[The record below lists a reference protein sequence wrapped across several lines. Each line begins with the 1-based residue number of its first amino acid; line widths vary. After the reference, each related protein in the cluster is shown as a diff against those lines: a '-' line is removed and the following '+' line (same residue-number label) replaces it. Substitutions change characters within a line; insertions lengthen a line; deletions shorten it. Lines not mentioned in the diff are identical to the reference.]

1 MELTHKPCPYQD
13 CSSSDAFSFNTD
25 EGVGFCHS
33 CSRGYPS
40 KGVALYEW
48 AKEEYPTKSRKP
60 VEIKGITY
68 EGIRGLDPDVAK
80 LYGIQAQVDEAGDIV
95 QYAFKYPNNVKYRD
109 NAPPG
114 KDKKIWMKERGVTIL
129 DLFGP
134 DFNAG
139 SSKRIYITEGEFDA
153 ASLFQALGKTYP
165 VKSLPSSSLNSKF
178 GDKFLKKN
186 HEYLNSFQE
195 IVYAGELSDKAGQQA
210 AERLYNAYPEKFYY
224 VPLTKH
230 KDAND
235 FLTAGDV
242 EDLKWAA
249 LKPQRYSP
257 DNFFCSDQE
266 FLDILRTENPYEA
279 VPTGHSKID
288 YMIRGLVRGGVT
300 FLKAPPGTGKAQP
313 LHSLVL
319 VDDGVWKPIGSLRV
333 GDTIK
338 DRYGND
344 QTVTGVF
351 PQGKKKVGYLVF
363 SDGRTVE
370 CCEDHLWRV
379 HNKHFKEPK
388 VLSVKEIL
396 PKLSYSC
403 NSIDFYH
410 PAYDETLDLHAYLIG
425 ALIGDGNMTS
435 KSLVR
440 FSNVDEH
447 VLQTVD
453 KALRELFDS
462 KLTPLGGCD
471 YFVSS
476 LKKWKRTNFRP
487 ELREL
492 GLWGKHSHEKRVP
505 PVFFTKGAKARY
517 SLIKGLMDTDGY
529 VDKNNS
535 FTFSSSSYGL
545 AQDFKRLI
553 ESVGGSAKIS
563 EKKTNH
569 RPHYRVQIQ
578 HHNPNLLTN
587 TPRKKAASYQY
598 SGRPSIKSWI
608 EKGEEE
614 CVCISVSG
622 PDQLYV
628 TDNYILTHNTELMRY
643 FERAMLQTED
653 IKVAMIHMEE
663 QKSTTLRAMATY
675 ELGKNVRTKEDAT
688 EAGIAEE
695 NVYQA
700 ALAAAKGDRTII
712 FEMRSADDPL
722 KIIDYVRLACS
733 VYGADFVFVDHVQR
747 LTYLS
752 GVDGATNVL
761 TQVASN
767 LAQLGKELNVGIIMI
782 SHVNEDGHTKYAKS
796 LEEEAIICINIERDK
811 TAKDE
816 TVRNTTKFN
825 VTKNRPFSR
834 LGEAGMVYF
843 DPETT
848 ILTEIDFDDV

>member
-1 MELTHKPCPYQD
+1 M
-13 CSSSDAFSFNTD
+13 
-25 EGVGFCHS
+25 
-33 CSRGYPS
+33 
-40 KGVALYEW
+40 
-48 AKEEYPTKSRKP
+48 
-60 VEIKGITY
+60 EIKGITY

-300 FLKAPPGTGKAQP
+300 FLKAPPGTGK
-313 LHSLVL
+313 
-319 VDDGVWKPIGSLRV
+319 
-333 GDTIK
+333 
-338 DRYGND
+338 
-344 QTVTGVF
+344 
-351 PQGKKKVGYLVF
+351 
-363 SDGRTVE
+363 
-370 CCEDHLWRV
+370 
-379 HNKHFKEPK
+379 
-388 VLSVKEIL
+388 
-396 PKLSYSC
+396 
-403 NSIDFYH
+403 
-410 PAYDETLDLHAYLIG
+410 
-425 ALIGDGNMTS
+425 
-435 KSLVR
+435 
-440 FSNVDEH
+440 
-447 VLQTVD
+447 
-453 KALRELFDS
+453 
-462 KLTPLGGCD
+462 
-471 YFVSS
+471 
-476 LKKWKRTNFRP
+476 
-487 ELREL
+487 
-492 GLWGKHSHEKRVP
+492 
-505 PVFFTKGAKARY
+505 
-517 SLIKGLMDTDGY
+517 
-529 VDKNNS
+529 
-535 FTFSSSSYGL
+535 
-545 AQDFKRLI
+545 
-553 ESVGGSAKIS
+553 
-563 EKKTNH
+563 
-569 RPHYRVQIQ
+569 
-578 HHNPNLLTN
+578 
-587 TPRKKAASYQY
+587 
-598 SGRPSIKSWI
+598 
-608 EKGEEE
+608 
-614 CVCISVSG
+614 
-622 PDQLYV
+622 
-628 TDNYILTHNTELMRY
+628 TELMRY

-688 EAGIAEE
+688 EAGVDEE
-695 NVYQA
+695 DVYQA

-811 TAKDE
+811 TAEDE

-848 ILTEIDFDDV
+848 ILTEVDFDDV